1 MKRNSY
7 KIRSIVLL
15 FLLII
20 GVYITKKDFVSITKL
35 QVFLIV
41 IYTFILF
48 WIAVISSRM
57 FFDFRYLYK
66 MIKVRDSIYNLL
78 KKHMEDKYARMVSEK
93 IVRGDISL
101 IRKLKFRGNIKKEIL
116 IQLDSIAKYKKFYR

>member
-1 MKRNSY
+1 MRKNSY
-7 KIRSIVLL
+7 KIRAIVLL

-20 GVYITKKDFVSITKL
+20 GVYITSKDFVSITKL

-78 KKHMEDKYARMVSEK
+78 KKQMEDKYARIVSEK

-101 IRKLKFRGNIKKEIL
+101 IHKLKFRGNVKKEI
-116 IQLDSIAKYKKFYR
+116 ISQLDLISKYKKFYR